1 MCDLFHFCLCCSQ
14 VTVSAWLTE
23 IGLQQYESVLVEEGY
38 KEITYLTDITVEKL
52 REVGIIKQG
61 HVKKFVRSL
70 AVLRQLQEGE

>member
-1 MCDLFHFCLCCSQ
+1 M
-14 VTVSAWLTE
+14 SAWLTE

-52 REVGIIKQG
+52 REVGITKQG